1 MAPRSVTIQLAP
13 GITHA
18 TLPDHRRMAPGVL
31 YDIEWSTF
39 QKISPQARQSY
50 ITVSSVNGYA
60 VPTGSNF
67 LPDNASNAV
76 PQLGIRSILTTV
88 SANPIYN
95 QGGLNLSG
103 DAFQGW
109 TAIQAPASQVTA
121 GSNNVLSLSITGPQ
135 DERYTYIY
143 NSSSSVPIAAGD
155 VVVWDANGYVGRSV
169 LKAHQTVASTSLIT
183 GVGVFAGVANVAIP
197 ANNYGW
203 IQVEG
208 EVAAVN
214 VGSSTVP
221 VGSPLYPDPSNSGY
235 AANSSGVFMTTTD
248 ITTGATITKPYM
260 PFGTALTSTNSG
272 SVAAFIRSFKSKT
285 PYRRV
290 SNKN

>member
-13 GITHA
+13 GVTHA

-67 LPDNASNAV
+67 LPNNTSNAV

-143 NSSSSVPIAAGD
+143 NSSSSVPIVAGD

-169 LKAHQTVASTSLIT
+169 LKAHQTVANTSLIT

-208 EVAAVN
+208 EVAVVN
-214 VGSSTVP
+214 VGSAVTA
-221 VGSPLYPDPSNSGY
+221 GSPLYPDPSTSGR
-235 AANSSGVFMTTTD
+235 AADSSGVFMTTTD
-248 ITTGATITKPYM
+248 ITTGATVTKPYI
-260 PFGTALTSTNSG
+260 PFGTALTPAISNYA
-272 SVAAFIRSFKSKT
+272 AAFIRSFKSKT

-290 SNKN
+290 HNKN